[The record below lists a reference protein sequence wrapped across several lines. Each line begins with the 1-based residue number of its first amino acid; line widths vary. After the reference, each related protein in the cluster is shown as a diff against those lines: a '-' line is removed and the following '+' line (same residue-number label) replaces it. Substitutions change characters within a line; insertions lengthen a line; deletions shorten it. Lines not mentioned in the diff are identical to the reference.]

1 MEEFKVANNFFF
13 DIIYMYVEGVSTID
27 DAFVPLK
34 IIVEFTQNVNRTIY
48 SGIRCDCERNF
59 TQEEITYKVTKY

>member
-27 DAFVPLK
+27 DSLRPLK
-34 IIVEFTQNVNRTIY
+34 NY
-48 SGIRCDCERNF
+48 SRAYAKCKSNYIAVYGATARGTLRKKI
-59 TQEEITYKVTKY
+59 ITYKVTKY